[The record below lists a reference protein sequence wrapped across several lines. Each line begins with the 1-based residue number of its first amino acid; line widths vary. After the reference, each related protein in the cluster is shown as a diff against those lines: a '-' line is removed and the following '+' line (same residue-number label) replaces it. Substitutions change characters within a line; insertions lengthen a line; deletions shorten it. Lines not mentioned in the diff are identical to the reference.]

1 MKKFSFRL
9 ESVLR
14 FRETQT
20 RQREAEVQRL
30 LAVRVRLVTQL
41 KELLAHRAEAEET
54 GRTHGVTGASLQLL
68 RDFMEGSRRREQALL
83 AEIAKVDREVEV
95 ARRRHQKARSDE
107 KLLETLKSRQLE
119 AWRLESL
126 REGELL
132 AGESYLA
139 ALMRRQQNEA
149 EEEPAP

>member
-30 LAVRVRLVTQL
+30 LAARARVVAQL
-41 KELLAHRAEAEET
+41 KELLAQRAEAEEI
-54 GRTHGVTGASLQLL
+54 GRTHGVTGASLQML

-83 AEIAKVDREVEV
+83 GDIAKADREVAL

-107 KLLETLKSRQLE
+107 KLLGTLKSRQLE
-119 AWRLESL
+119 SWRLESL

-139 ALMRRQQNEA
+139 SLLRRQQSEL
-149 EEEPAP
+149 EEDAAH

>member
-20 RQREAEVQRL
+20 RQREAELQKM
-30 LAVRVRLVTQL
+30 LAQRVRMVSEL
-41 KELLAHRAEAEET
+41 KELLAQRAEAEAT
-54 GRTHGVTGASLQLL
+54 GRTHGVTGAALGLL
-68 RDFMEGSRRREQALL
+68 RNFMEGSRLREEAILKR
-83 AEIAKVDREVEV
+83 IAQLDRELEL

-107 KLLETLKSRQLE
+107 KLLETLRSRQME
-119 AWRLESL
+119 TWRLESL

-139 ALMRRQQNEA
+139 GLHRREQARA
-149 EEEPAP
+149 EE